1 MSHPALHSPARLLAR
16 ALLAFA
22 FLAVLPA
29 GAQDSMQQLRQQ
41 LAADKKQMVTANMD
55 LTAQEAAAFWPVY
68 DQYQKELQAINERL
82 ATMVSAYAK
91 EYNAGSLTDERAMSL
106 MKEAMAADDSEGR
119 ARQGL
124 AARLTPILPG
134 RKLVRYLQIESKV
147 RALINYELAAEVPLV
162 R

>member
-1 MSHPALHSPARLLAR
+1 
-16 ALLAFA
+16 
-22 FLAVLPA
+22 
-29 GAQDSMQQLRQQ
+29 MQQLRQQ

-82 ATMVSAYAK
+82 ATMVTAYAK
-91 EYNAGSLTDERAMSL
+91 EYNAGSLTDERAVTL
-106 MKEAMAADDSEGR
+106 MKEAMAADDAEGR

-124 AARLTPILPG
+124 AARLAPVLPG

-147 RALINYELAAEVPLV
+147 RALVNYELAAEVPLV